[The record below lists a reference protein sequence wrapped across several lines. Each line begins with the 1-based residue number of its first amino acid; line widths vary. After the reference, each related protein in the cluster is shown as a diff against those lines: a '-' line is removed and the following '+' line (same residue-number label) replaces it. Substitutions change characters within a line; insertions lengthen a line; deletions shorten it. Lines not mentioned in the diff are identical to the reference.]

1 MIAMGCHHPES
12 SVGELRTE
20 MSIGSTETVIDG
32 GDSFE
37 DVLNGLDAS
46 LEYFYYDIT
55 QDGEPELWVK
65 AGTCEADMKL
75 YIFIMDKNVHKIFE
89 TSGFHSTFYAGK
101 DYVIRRETDTSSSTW
116 YKLTYKNGKVRET
129 VCFHREIDWDSDEE
143 LSDEE
148 IEKRDEEIY
157 QEPKEKP
164 IETIEF

>member
-1 MIAMGCHHPES
+1 MKIIIPIIVVALMIAMGCHHPES

-65 AGTCEADMKL
+65 AGTCETDM
-75 YIFIMDKNVHKIFE
+75 
-89 TSGFHSTFYAGK
+89 TSTPSRAP
-101 DYVIRRETDTSSSTW
+101 SS
-116 YKLTYKNGKVRET
+116 G
-129 VCFHREIDWDSDEE
+129 
-143 LSDEE
+143 
-148 IEKRDEEIY
+148 
-157 QEPKEKP
+157 
-164 IETIEF
+164 